1 MRKGLKEKQIDAIL
15 KRTREVLEKAEL
27 VQSARVT
34 IELSTE
40 TVTAINYDI
49 EEVIIDWETKDD

>member
-1 MRKGLKEKQIDAIL
+1 MSRGLKEKQIDAIL

>member
-49 EEVIIDWETKDD
+49 EEVIRMNFS

>member
-1 MRKGLKEKQIDAIL
+1 MSKGLKEKQIDAIL